1 MNAKSNVKS
10 NKTSLQNFK
19 FPNRSEYQA
28 VFFDMDGTL
37 IDSEAM
43 AAQVIM
49 ESCRE
54 WNVPLVSEDAHAI
67 MGRTWEM
74 AFRYLTQKYTFPLPI
89 DQVSLMMIERYRKL
103 LKKNVKAIAGAVE
116 TVQWCAERFP
126 VALISGSHRE
136 EILFVLDYLKITPY
150 FKVILGAEDYR
161 ESKPSPEGY
170 LKAMSLLGIPH
181 EQANQILIF
190 EDSLAGMTAA
200 KAAGAQVVAVTAT
213 HESSLVP
220 VSLEWADY
228 QIKDYTKIL
237 EKL

>member
-1 MNAKSNVKS
+1 LLFWLDGDVEIGLNVQMNAKSNVKS

-103 LKKNVKAIAGAVE
+103 LKKNVKAIAGASSD
-116 TVQWCAERFP
+116 TKGTFHSRQLSIMTCAAIASES
-126 VALISGSHRE
+126 ISVPSM
-136 EILFVLDYLKITPY
+136 
-150 FKVILGAEDYR
+150 
-161 ESKPSPEGY
+161 SK
-170 LKAMSLLGIPH
+170 K
-181 EQANQILIF
+181 
-190 EDSLAGMTAA
+190 TA
-200 KAAGAQVVAVTAT
+200 
-213 HESSLVP
+213 
-220 VSLEWADY
+220 
-228 QIKDYTKIL
+228 
-237 EKL
+237 